1 MYKFKSM
8 TDGSNDFAENS
19 QAWGMEQEDQ
29 DRMRYIKKQTS
40 RLKSLIY
47 SLYLLRKSINV

>member
-8 TDGSNDFAENS
+8 TDGSDDFAENS

-29 DRMRYIKKQTS
+29 DRMRHIKKQTF
-40 RLKSLIY
+40 RLKAPSIYLESL
-47 SLYLLRKSINV
+47 